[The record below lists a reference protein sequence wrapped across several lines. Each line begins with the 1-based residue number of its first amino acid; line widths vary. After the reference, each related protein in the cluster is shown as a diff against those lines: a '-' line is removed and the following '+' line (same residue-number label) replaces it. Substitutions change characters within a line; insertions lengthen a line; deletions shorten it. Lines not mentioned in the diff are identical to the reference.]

1 MRTQPMNQSPTQV
14 EASDSRRSFLGKGLT
29 VGSGTVAAGLLPHGL
44 SPSPSSGSGL
54 KTTHQRRHRLLP
66 SLDALTD
73 AQLHAVLVRV
83 QTLLLNRPHN
93 TTRLAVDLVTDDEA
107 HLLTLYR
114 ALPRLLRHTIL
125 MVVEQSYTRCA
136 QAMRTQ
142 ERADIMPTR
151 SLDERMRTP
160 PK

>member
-1 MRTQPMNQSPTQV
+1 L
-14 EASDSRRSFLGKGLT
+14 A
-29 VGSGTVAAGLLPHGL
+29 
-44 SPSPSSGSGL
+44 PSPSSGSSL
-54 KTTHQRRHRLLP
+54 LTTPHRRRRLLP

-114 ALPRLLRHTIL
+114 ALPRWLRHPIL
-125 MVVEQSYTRCA
+125 TVVEQSYTSGA
-136 QAMRTQ
+136 QVLRTQ
-142 ERADIMPTR
+142 EGTDTMPARSPDKMIQTR
-151 SLDERMRTP
+151 
-160 PK
+160 

>member
-1 MRTQPMNQSPTQV
+1 MKTQPMNQSPTQV
-14 EASDSRRSFLGKGLT
+14 EASDRHRSILGKGLT

-83 QTLLLNRPHN
+83 QALLLNRPHSR
-93 TTRLAVDLVTDDEA
+93 TRLAVELVNDDEA

-114 ALPRLLRHTIL
+114 ALPRLRRHAIL
-125 MVVEQSYTRCA
+125 AVVEQSGA
-136 QAMRTQ
+136 QVIRTQ
-142 ERADIMPTR
+142 EGIDTMPAR
-151 SLDERMRTP
+151 SPDEMMRTP
-160 PK
+160 I